1 MRQCVNC
8 GKRMQ
13 YRRDFCSQDCA
24 DKYFNEQPINTEKLE
39 EENDD

>member
-1 MRQCVNC
+1 MSQCLNC

-24 DKYFNEQPINTEKLE
+24 DEYFTDQAPKKDK